1 LTDDADNPPGE
12 SWVIVARFVRPQGRQ
27 GEVLSEILTDFPDR
41 FADGKQFWLISSE
54 TSQAP
59 LRELVLEKHWLHKGR
74 IVLKFAGVD
83 SITDAEAL
91 RGGLLAIAAR
101 ERAPLADD
109 SVYVGDLIGCEI
121 IDKSQH
127 NRLIGTVTDVDREAG
142 LLAIE
147 TPDGNEALVPFA
159 KDYLIAMNLP
169 AKRIEMHLP
178 AGLLEINAPIT
189 EEERREQSASD
200 DE

>member
-1 LTDDADNPPGE
+1 M
-12 SWVIVARFVRPQGRQ
+12 
-27 GEVLSEILTDFPDR
+27 
-41 FADGKQFWLISSE
+41 
-54 TSQAP
+54 
-59 LRELVLEKHWLHKGR
+59 
-74 IVLKFAGVD
+74 
-83 SITDAEAL
+83 
-91 RGGLLAIAAR
+91 
-101 ERAPLADD
+101 
-109 SVYVGDLIGCEI
+109 YVGDLIGCEI